1 MFKTPL
7 RCVIILAAI
16 VGLERPASSQ
26 EPAHPSQVS
35 YPATGK
41 RSPLLEPLDS
51 AVVTMMA
58 THGIPGG
65 ALAVA
70 KDGKLVFARGYG
82 WANLATEEL
91 VQPDTLFGVASLSKT
106 ITAVA
111 ILKLVEQG
119 KLSLEGRPFEILR
132 HIQPP
137 PKSRVDPRLYRI
149 TVRQLLNHSGGW
161 DHQKS
166 GDPVNWTTQMHLKR
180 KDRTPVSAEGLI
192 SRSMSLPLDFE
203 PGTDSKYSNFGYIV
217 LGEVIERVAGMP
229 YGKYVH
235 EQVLAPAGMR
245 RTSLHSLGGRYFEN
259 EARRYLAGN
268 DTELPSWQQQY
279 SDAAGGWTA
288 SAVDM
293 IRLLTAL
300 DGSRGKPLL
309 DEKTFRLMIEPSPTL
324 RPRADGTHVGLGWDK
339 VVLTDKGYGYFKD
352 GLWHGMR
359 AFMIR
364 GHNGVNAVLL
374 FNVSMQPDV
383 LDKRIVD
390 DAVQQIRRKLEEIE
404 KYPDF
409 DLFGEFRS

>member
-1 MFKTPL
+1 MFKPFL
-7 RCVIILAAI
+7 SCVTVLAALL
-16 VGLERPASSQ
+16 GSEQLARSQ
-26 EPAHPSQVS
+26 EPARQPQVS

-41 RSPLLEPLDS
+41 RSPLLESLDS

-58 THGIPGG
+58 NHGIPGG

-111 ILKLVEQG
+111 VLKLVEQG

-137 PKSRVDPRLYRI
+137 PKARVDPRLYRI

-180 KDRTPVSAEGLI
+180 KDRTPVSAEQLI
-192 SRSMSLPLDFE
+192 SYTMAVPLDFE

-217 LGEVIERVAGMP
+217 LGEVVERVAEMP
-229 YGKYVH
+229 YEKFVQEH
-235 EQVLAPAGMR
+235 VLAPAGIR
-245 RTSLHSLGGRYFEN
+245 RTTLHPLGGRYFEH

-268 DTELPSWQQQY
+268 
-279 SDAAGGWTA
+279 
-288 SAVDM
+288 
-293 IRLLTAL
+293 
-300 DGSRGKPLL
+300 
-309 DEKTFRLMIEPSPTL
+309 
-324 RPRADGTHVGLGWDK
+324 
-339 VVLTDKGYGYFKD
+339 
-352 GLWHGMR
+352 
-359 AFMIR
+359 
-364 GHNGVNAVLL
+364 
-374 FNVSMQPDV
+374 
-383 LDKRIVD
+383 
-390 DAVQQIRRKLEEIE
+390 
-404 KYPDF
+404 
-409 DLFGEFRS
+409 